1 MALVRCKS
9 CGIDT
14 SDSLDRCPNCGGS
27 PTGLRL
33 ASVVAAATEAATQA
47 AKAGGDTEAAAQALK
62 KIFPQLGAVPW
73 IVWIVAVL
81 VILAVVPHA
90 FPILFV
96 LAILWMFGRGRQPS
110 QTTKRSMQNEVLR
123 VLKSRAPS
131 VRRAADRPL
140 EQLRLIEQR
149 TPKRDA

>member
-33 ASVVAAATEAATQA
+33 ASVVAAAAEAATQA
-47 AKAGGDTEAAAQALK
+47 AKAGGDAEAAAQALK
-62 KIFPQLGAVPW
+62 RISPQLGSVPW
-73 IVWIVAVL
+73 IVWIVALL

-90 FPILFV
+90 FPILV
-96 LAILWMFGRGRQPS
+96 VSAILWMFGRGRQAS
-110 QTTKRSMQNEVLR
+110 QSTTRSMQNEVLR
-123 VLKSRAPS
+123 VLKNRAPS
-131 VRRAADRPL
+131 VRGVGDRPL
-140 EQLRLIEQR
+140 EQLRLIEQK
-149 TPKRDA
+149 TLKRDA

>member
-47 AKAGGDTEAAAQALK
+47 AKAGGDAAAAAQALK
-62 KIFPQLGAVPW
+62 KISPQLGSVPW

-81 VILAVVPHA
+81 VILAIVPHA
-90 FPILFV
+90 FPILVV
-96 LAILWMFGRGRQPS
+96 LAVLWMFGRGRQAS
-110 QTTKRSMQNEVLR
+110 RTTTRSMQDEVLR

-131 VRRAADRPL
+131 ARRAADRPL
-140 EQLRLIEQR
+140 EQLRLIEQK
-149 TPKRDA
+149 TLKRDA